1 MKRQM
6 QRDNIKDKSELIF
19 LYKNIDLE
27 KLLKTY
33 EENLQ
38 DLRRCL

>member
-1 MKRQM
+1 MAVVKVKPQ
-6 QRDNIKDKSELIF
+6 DIGI

-33 EENLQ
+33 EERLS